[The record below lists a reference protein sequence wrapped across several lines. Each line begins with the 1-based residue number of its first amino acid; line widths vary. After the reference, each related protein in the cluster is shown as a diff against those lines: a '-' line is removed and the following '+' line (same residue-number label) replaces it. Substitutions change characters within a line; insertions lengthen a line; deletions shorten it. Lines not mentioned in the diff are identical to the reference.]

1 MAGSDQLKAQ
11 LEALAGTLK
20 LLQDSLR
27 GGLGAGMGN
36 IDSSMSQM
44 DRAFSFLTDRMMEF
58 GNSFRDLAEKINGF
72 RLQQP
77 EAPAADPI
85 SVEVP
90 EQQTRNRRNDARPE
104 ESAPSFAIVD
114 RAISYLSDRI
124 MDVGVELKSL
134 GERVAGI
141 GLEQPK
147 RGEPDPTP
155 PSVEAPKE
163 GQPRPEPKGK
173 ADEPPPV
180 PPRMTDLL
188 SKAFTKISTD
198 IGKIRFDRLGSVVD
212 GLAKGVVTA
221 GGRLAGA
228 GVGAVAGAA
237 ENAALG
243 GGVARGAMG
252 GAGAGAAA
260 GGAVAAGVLLSLE
273 ALSTAITGSI
283 QAFTGLSKA
292 VMGMVGAYNPAM
304 LELFNMAM
312 KDLMAVFG
320 SGLQPI
326 LQAFT
331 NVVRYAADALL
342 PIIQKLAPVFE
353 QLSVAV
359 VSFFGPIVDAI
370 AQVMNEA
377 MPSFMELANIVSEL
391 ATILGES
398 FAEIIAEMYPVVIEF
413 VTAIAALVKELMPPI
428 LSMVKLFYAL
438 EKPILMLLTLFVN
451 LVTLITTLLRPITA
465 LVDFLSRGLFGLFG
479 GGRQIQK
486 PEKAQ
491 STGMAARQA
500 EYMDVEELSRN
511 LIKAAFGSGSSVPQ
525 QQLNVQKRQLQVL
538 ERIAAKPAAIVQQPQ
553 QNQPGVR

>member
-77 EAPAADPI
+77 EAPTPDPI

-90 EQQTRNRRNDARPE
+90 EQQTRNRRNNARPE

-163 GQPRPEPKGK
+163 GQPRPERKGK

-198 IGKIRFDRLGSVVD
+198 IGKIRFDRLASVVD

-221 GGRLAGA
+221 SGRLAGA

-260 GGAVAAGVLLSLE
+260 GAAVGGALVLGIE
-273 ALSTAITGSI
+273 ALGSAVTGSI
-283 QAFTGLSKA
+283 SAFTDLSKA
-292 VMGMVGAYNPAM
+292 VIGFVGAFNPG
-304 LELFNMAM
+304 LVELFNMTV
-312 KDLMAVFG
+312 KDLMAVIG

-326 LQAFT
+326 LMAFT
-331 NVVRYAADALL
+331 NVARYAADALL
-342 PIIQKLAPVFE
+342 PVMQKLAPVFE
-353 QLSVAV
+353 QLSIAV
-359 VSFFGPIVDAI
+359 VSFFGPIIDAMV
-370 AQVMNEA
+370 QVINESLPA
-377 MPSFMELANIVSEL
+377 LQALADIVSEIAGL
-391 ATILGES
+391 LGEAIGEIL
-398 FAEIIAEMYPVVIEF
+398 AEIYPVVIEF
-413 VTAIAALVKELMPPI
+413 ATALAELIRELLPSVLALI
-428 LSMVKLFYAL
+428 KLFYAF
-438 EKPILMLLTLFVN
+438 EKPLLMLITYFVKFVSFMASF
-451 LVTLITTLLRPITA
+451 LDPLARFI
-465 LVDFLSRGLFGLFG
+465 DFLSKGINALFG
-479 GGRQIQK
+479 GGKGVKK
-486 PEKAQ
+486 PEKGVSA
-491 STGMAARQA
+491 GMAARQA
-500 EYMDVEELSRN
+500 EYMNVEDLSRN
-511 LIKAAFGSGSSVPQ
+511 LIKAAFGSGTVAQ
-525 QQLNVQKRQLQVL
+525 QQLAVQKKQLEVL
-538 ERIAAKPAAIVQQPQ
+538 EKIAGRGQNVGPRLQPQ
-553 QNQPGVR
+553 QPGVR